1 MWWLR
6 RTFGAAAI
14 LTLLLAVIAGGIFG
28 MAQTRLGRDWIA
40 GAISDAASTPGSRV
54 TIAGIEGVVP
64 FAMTIRELAVSDDAG
79 PWLAVERMEID
90 WLASEILSRRLRLG
104 LMAARRIRLER
115 LPAPPPPPRRP
126 PRRGHPACRNC
137 R

>member
-79 PWLAVERMEID
+79 PWLAVV
-90 WLASEILSRRLRLG
+90 LRRHGRHHAAVSPLRV
-104 LMAARRIRLER
+104 ARRT
-115 LPAPPPPPRRP
+115 AP
-126 PRRGHPACRNC
+126 G
-137 R
+137 